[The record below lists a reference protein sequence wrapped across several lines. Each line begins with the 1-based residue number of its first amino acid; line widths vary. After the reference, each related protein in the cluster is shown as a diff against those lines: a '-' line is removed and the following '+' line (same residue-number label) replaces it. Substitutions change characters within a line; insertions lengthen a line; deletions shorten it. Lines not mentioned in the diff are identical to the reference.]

1 MFIELIDS
9 LRCTNDHADSWLVA
23 SIVRR
28 DDRFVT
34 EGELGC
40 PVCLREYPIE
50 RGVVWFGSREKR
62 DTAAILTDEPT
73 IMDASGP
80 DAAVRIGAFLNVA
93 EGAAVLLGGT
103 WARDAHA
110 LSEMIP
116 SRIFAFNP
124 SEPVEE
130 SMSIGVVMSSEG
142 IPLAPGML
150 RGVALDKAT
159 ATPVALMSAIK
170 VLGPGDRLVAPADVA
185 IPDEVAV
192 LGRDEHFWVA
202 EKRPPLISLV
212 RR

>member
-40 PVCLREYPIE
+40 PICLREYPIE
-50 RGVVWFGSREKR
+50 HGVVWFGPREQHGPS
-62 DTAAILTDEPT
+62 TIAADDPT
-73 IMDASGP
+73 MMDMSGP
-80 DAAVRIGAFLNVA
+80 EGAVRIGAFLNVA

-103 WARDAHA
+103 WARSAHA
-110 LSEMIP
+110 LSELIP
-116 SRIFAFNP
+116 LRIFVLNSSDP
-124 SEPVEE
+124 IDE
-130 SMSIGVVMSSEG
+130 SMTVGVVMSSEG

-150 RGVALDKAT
+150 RGVALDTAT
-159 ATPVALMSAIK
+159 ATPAALTSATK
-170 VLGPGDRLVAPADVA
+170 VLAPGGRLVAPADVA
-185 IPDEVAV
+185 IPDDVAV
-192 LGRDEHFWVA
+192 LARDENFWVA

>member
-40 PVCLREYPIE
+40 PICLREYPIE
-50 RGVVWFGSREKR
+50 RGVVWFGSREQHGTSAIAIDDPVMM
-62 DTAAILTDEPT
+62 DT
-73 IMDASGP
+73 SGP

-93 EGAAVLLGGT
+93 EAAAVLLGGT
-103 WARDAHA
+103 WARSAHA
-110 LSEMIP
+110 LSELIP
-116 SRIFAFNP
+116 LRIFVLNP
-124 SEPVEE
+124 SEPIDE

-150 RGVALDKAT
+150 RGVALDRAT
-159 ATPVALMSAIK
+159 VTPAVLTSAIK
-170 VLGPGDRLVAPADVA
+170 VLAPGGRVVAPADVA
-185 IPDEVAV
+185 VPDDVAV
-192 LGRDEHFWVA
+192 LARDENFWVA